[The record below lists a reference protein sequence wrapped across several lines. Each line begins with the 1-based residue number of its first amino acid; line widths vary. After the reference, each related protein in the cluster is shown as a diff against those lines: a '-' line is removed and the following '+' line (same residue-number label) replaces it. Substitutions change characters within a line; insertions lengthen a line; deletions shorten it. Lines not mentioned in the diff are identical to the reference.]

1 MSPTVSS
8 KKSGWKQD
16 PERVKQNI
24 LAVALE
30 EFAEHGYSGARINRI
45 AEKTNTSKRMIY
57 YYFDDKD
64 TLYTTVLSNAYK
76 EVRESEQRLELDSV
90 PAIEAMRALV
100 EFTFHHHAR
109 HRHFI
114 RLVAI
119 ENIHYAEHIQLT
131 EEFRDL
137 NSPAV
142 QRVHEIYQRG
152 LSEGVFRSGLD
163 PVFIHWQISALCF
176 QNVSNEYTFSKAISD
191 EIWTDMGQ
199 IRLRKQIEESVL
211 AIMTV

>member
-1 MSPTVSS
+1 MSPPVSS

-16 PERVKQNI
+16 PAKVKQNI
-24 LAVALE
+24 LAVALD

-64 TLYTTVLSNAYK
+64 TLYTSVLSNAYK
-76 EVRESEQRLELDSV
+76 ELRESEQRLKLDSV

-100 EFTFHHHAR
+100 EFTFYHHAR
-109 HRHFI
+109 HRQFI

-142 QRVHEIYQRG
+142 KRVHDIYQRG
-152 LSEGVFRSGLD
+152 ISEGVFKPGLD

-199 IRLRKQIEESVL
+199 IRLRKQIEDSVL

>member
-64 TLYTTVLSNAYK
+64 TLYTTVLSNAYR

-90 PAIEAMRALV
+90 SAIEAMRALV

-119 ENIHYAEHIQLT
+119 ENIHYAECVP
-131 EEFRDL
+131 R
-137 NSPAV
+137 
-142 QRVHEIYQRG
+142 
-152 LSEGVFRSGLD
+152 SEY
-163 PVFIHWQISALCF
+163 F
-176 QNVSNEYTFSKAISD
+176 QS
-191 EIWTDMGQ
+191 
-199 IRLRKQIEESVL
+199 RLIE
-211 AIMTV
+211 